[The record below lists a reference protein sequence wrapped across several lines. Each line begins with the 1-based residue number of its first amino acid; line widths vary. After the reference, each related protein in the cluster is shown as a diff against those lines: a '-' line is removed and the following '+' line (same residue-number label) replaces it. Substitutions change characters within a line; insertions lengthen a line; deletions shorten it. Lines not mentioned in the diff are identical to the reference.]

1 MIELLKHELGG
12 MITSKFVKPGPKQYS
27 FLIDDGSGDEKVKG
41 TKKRVIKRGIKFEN
55 HQKCLRNSEIKLT
68 KV

>member
-12 MITSKFVKPGPKQYS
+12 MVTSKFVKPGPKQYC

-41 TKKRVIKRGIKFEN
+41 TQKRVIKRWIKFES
-55 HQKCLRNSEIKLT
+55 HQKCLQ
-68 KV
+68 